1 MKNTSK
7 QAYHKGQIEFWKH
20 KNIIL
25 ESMKDGLKRT
35 YKEIAF
41 KVRLRDDQVWKRV
54 SELEA
59 DGKLINVGTVEVNGR
74 SNTLYQLNFN
84 NLPSTKK
91 QSFSDFVKGKYP
103 NIYEEYKI
111 LVLHEL

>member
-7 QAYHKGQIEFWKH
+7 QAYDNGQIEFLRH

-54 SELEA
+54 SELES

-74 SNTLYQLNFN
+74 SNTLYQFNFN
-84 NLPSTKK
+84 NLPPTKK
-91 QSFSDFVKGKYP
+91 QSFTDFVKEHHP
-103 NIYEEYKI
+103 EIYEKYKI
-111 LVLHEL
+111 LVLH